1 MVEWNYQQENEH
13 GTRYRER
20 LPQGCKVRS
29 DFW

>member
-20 LPQGCKVRS
+20 LPQAKK
-29 DFW
+29 